1 MYEVVQSYEREI
13 MQSNPN
19 YLITNAVIKVVTLL
33 YIKLYYVFQ
42 FVFNDN
48 REDREMTNKDGSSK
62 AKKLS

>member
-13 MQSNPN
+13 MQSIPN